1 MNSSENIIIEKA
13 KPEDTAEL
21 LRFLKAIGGETDNLT
36 FGAEG
41 LPVPPDEE
49 LELLASLETSE
60 TSAMFTAKKSGKIVG
75 NAHFTGMTRER
86 LKHRGTI
93 GISVLKSE
101 WGQGIGTM
109 LMEAVIDFAR
119 NTAHA
124 EIISLEVKSDN
135 VRAIKLYERFGFE
148 KIGCF
153 KGFLKINGKYADFE
167 LMNLYFPQE
176 SELP

>member
-13 KPEDTAEL
+13 RPEDTAEL

-49 LELLASLETSE
+49 RKLLASLETSE
-60 TSAMFTAKKSGKIVG
+60 TSAMLTAKKSGKIVG

-153 KGFLKINGKYADFE
+153 KGFLKINGK
-167 LMNLYFPQE
+167 
-176 SELP
+176 

>member
-13 KPEDTAEL
+13 RPQDTDEL
-21 LRFLKAIGGETDNLT
+21 LRFLKAVGGETDNLT

-41 LPVPPDEE
+41 LPVSPDEE
-49 LELLASLETSE
+49 RKLLASLETSE

-124 EIISLEVKSDN
+124 EIIVCVVFNVFIRCLHKSRLILPLMIRPTTTKD
-135 VRAIKLYERFGFE
+135 RAWI
-148 KIGCF
+148 
-153 KGFLKINGKYADFE
+153 A
-167 LMNLYFPQE
+167 
-176 SELP
+176 LPSAIFVEIE

>member
-13 KPEDTAEL
+13 RPEDTAEL

-49 LELLASLETSE
+49 RELLASLETSE

-93 GISVLKSE
+93 GIS
-101 WGQGIGTM
+101 
-109 LMEAVIDFAR
+109 
-119 NTAHA
+119 
-124 EIISLEVKSDN
+124 
-135 VRAIKLYERFGFE
+135 Y
-148 KIGCF
+148 
-153 KGFLKINGKYADFE
+153 
-167 LMNLYFPQE
+167 
-176 SELP
+176 

>member
-1 MNSSENIIIEKA
+1 
-13 KPEDTAEL
+13 
-21 LRFLKAIGGETDNLT
+21 
-36 FGAEG
+36 
-41 LPVPPDEE
+41 
-49 LELLASLETSE
+49 
-60 TSAMFTAKKSGKIVG
+60 MFTAKKSGKIVG

-101 WGQGIGTM
+101 WGQRIGAM

-135 VRAIKLYERFGFE
+135 VRAIKLYERYGFE

-153 KGFLKINGKYADFE
+153 KGFFKINGKYADFD